1 MPDQAL
7 VLNALLRQ
15 HLSAFVERVFAELN
29 PGVPYLPNWHIEA
42 IEEQLIRCLRGEVT
56 RLIITMPPRSLKS
69 ICASVAFPAWA
80 LGNAPNTEI
89 ICASYAQPLAS
100 ELSRA
105 TRRVMRSPWYR
116 RAFPRAR
123 LERATEDRLITTLNG
138 GRMAT
143 SVGGVLT
150 GVGGDIIIID
160 DPMKAQEANSQPGRD
175 AVINWFDTTLLT
187 RLNNKQTGIIILVMQ
202 RVHMD
207 DLAGHLLK
215 QGGWAHLDLPAIA
228 EIPQTISLPG
238 GRFYQRGAGEVL
250 HPARE
255 PRELLEQ
262 LREEMGTQMFSAQ
275 YQQRPIPAEG
285 NMFRW
290 EWIQLLDEMPTRSLE
305 DGVYQSW
312 DMAVKESESN
322 DYSVCTTWLVRDGKY
337 YLLDVFRG
345 RLPFPLLRQKLWE
358 LAQQWRVDRVI
369 IEDAANGSPL
379 LQELTRDKP
388 REFKVHGVQPERDKG
403 SRFATATPVME
414 QGKVFMPANAQ
425 WLRTLMEELLVFPNG
440 KYDDQVDSVSQ
451 FLNWHRNRNTVRVVR
466 LHGL

>member
-1 MPDQAL
+1 MTDKAL

-29 PGVPYLPNWHIEA
+29 PGVRYQPNWHIEA
-42 IEEQLIRCLRGEVT
+42 IEEQLIRCLRCEVT

-69 ICASVAFPAWA
+69 ICASVAFPAWV

-116 RAFPRAR
+116 RTFPRTR

-187 RLNNKQTGIIILVMQ
+187 RLNNKQTGVIILVMQ

-215 QGGWAHLDLPAIA
+215 QGDWAHLDLPAIA
-228 EIPQTISLPG
+228 ELPQTISLPG
-238 GRFYQRGAGEVL
+238 GRFYQRVAGEVL
-250 HPARE
+250 HPERE
-255 PRELLEQ
+255 PRALLEQ

-275 YQQRPIPAEG
+275 YQQRPVPAEG
-285 NMFRW
+285 NIFRW
-290 EWIQLLDEMPTRSLE
+290 EWIQLLDEMPSRRIE

-312 DMAVKESESN
+312 DMAVKEGETN
-322 DYSVCTTWLVRDGKY
+322 DYSVCTTWLVRDGEY
-337 YLLDVFRG
+337 YLLDLFRG
-345 RLPFPLLRQKLWE
+345 RLTFPLLRQKLWE
-358 LAQQWRVDRVI
+358 LAQEWRVDRVL

-403 SRFATATPVME
+403 CRFATATPVME
-414 QGKVFMPANAQ
+414 QGKVFMPANAP